1 MKKYNFLL
9 QNLKGHQ
16 SLKNLFNA
24 ELLHIKEHM
33 TGIPEVNGK

>member
-9 QNLKGHQ
+9 HNLKGHQ
-16 SLKNLFNA
+16 NLKKLFNA

-33 TGIPEVNGK
+33 TAIPEAIEK